1 MNSST
6 PVAVDKATVLT
17 SIYVVVEAILIQPHT
32 VKALDRPGPLPPC
45 SDAEIITVALYQ
57 ELIGDPREDHF
68 YRLQAKELRSY
79 FPALP
84 SRSRYNRRKR
94 NLSWIILLVRQAVL
108 VALGVDHMT
117 SGSIDSAPVP
127 VTGYKR
133 DKNPAWSEVAA
144 YGRCAAKAMKYYGCK
159 LNTLVSPTGV
169 VMDFAL
175 SAANHFDNQIV
186 PEFMAQYAYR
196 GVLEVVRGDKAYCDQ
211 PMQTDLQTEFGIVL
225 KAPLKDNQTIKDRL
239 QDQFVSR
246 KEDNVARL
254 TVELVNSQF
263 QEQFHLSKHYAK
275 SVQGLFTRIAAKVAV
290 HTIGIFINI
299 MLGRKPLAL
308 AGLAV

>member
-1 MNSST
+1 MNNTSL
-6 PVAVDKATVLT
+6 VVDKAIVLT
-17 SIYVVVEAILIQPHT
+17 SIFVVVEEVMRQPQAVHA
-32 VKALDRPGPLPPC
+32 VHRPGPPPRC
-45 SDAEIITVALYQ
+45 PDAEVITVALYQ
-57 ELIGDPREDHF
+57 ELIGDSREDHF
-68 YRLQAKELRSY
+68 YRLHAKEMRSY

-94 NLSWIILLVRQAVL
+94 NLSWVILLIRQAIL
-108 VALGVDHMT
+108 VALGVDQMT

-159 LNTLVSPTGV
+159 LNTLVSVTGI

-186 PEFMAQYAYR
+186 PEFVAQYIYR
-196 GVLEVVRGDKAYCDQ
+196 DVLEEMRGDKAYADL
-211 PMQTDLQTEFGIVL
+211 PMQTDIQTEFGVIL
-225 KAPLKDNQTIKDRL
+225 KAPLKGNQTVKDRH

-246 KEDNVARL
+246 REDNVARL
-254 TVELVNSQF
+254 IVELVNSQL
-263 QEQFHLSKHYAK
+263 QEQLHLSKHYAK
-275 SVQGLFTRIAAKVAV
+275 SVQGLFTRIAAKVTA
-290 HTIGIFINI
+290 HTIGILVNT